1 LDAGRWQ
8 TVFDY
13 PEYQNTTPAFRAA
26 ALSYE
31 QTALAKDPAAATGD
45 FTDFDQIVENYSDF
59 VYNVAFR
66 MMGAP
71 QDAQDVA
78 QDAFLSAFRAFDRF
92 RGESRVTT
100 WLYRITTN
108 AALMKLRKEKKAR
121 TLTQPGVEDM
131 VIADWSDAPELLA
144 TNTELGKKL
153 NEGIS
158 MLPDELKAAVVLRD
172 VEGLSNTEAAEIL
185 DITVSSLKS
194 RLHRG
199 RVMLRKHLE
208 DFLKVK
214 G

>member
-1 LDAGRWQ
+1 MDADRGQAVLDSL
-8 TVFDY
+8 
-13 PEYQNTTPAFRAA
+13 ENQNTTRARCPAD
-26 ALSYE
+26 LSYE
-31 QTALAKDPAAATGD
+31 QTALSEDPAAGTED

-71 QDAQDVA
+71 EDAQDVA
-78 QDAFLSAFRAFDRF
+78 QDAFLSAYRAFGRF

-131 VIADWSDAPELLA
+131 VIADWSEAPDRLA
-144 TNTELGKKL
+144 TNTELGQKL

-172 VEGLSNTEAAEIL
+172 VEGLSNTEASEIL
-185 DITVSSLKS
+185 DITVC
-194 RLHRG
+194 
-199 RVMLRKHLE
+199 
-208 DFLKVK
+208 
-214 G
+214 

>member
-1 LDAGRWQ
+1 
-8 TVFDY
+8 
-13 PEYQNTTPAFRAA
+13 
-26 ALSYE
+26 
-31 QTALAKDPAAATGD
+31 
-45 FTDFDQIVENYSDF
+45 
-59 VYNVAFR
+59 
-66 MMGAP
+66 
-71 QDAQDVA
+71 
-78 QDAFLSAFRAFDRF
+78 
-92 RGESRVTT
+92 
-100 WLYRITTN
+100 
-108 AALMKLRKEKKAR
+108 MKLRKEKKAR

-153 NEGIS
+153 NEGLS

-172 VEGLSNTEAAEIL
+172 IDGLSNTEAAEVL

>member
-1 LDAGRWQ
+1 LDADRWQ

-26 ALSYE
+26 DLSYE
-31 QTALAKDPAAATGD
+31 QTALAKDPAAATED

-71 QDAQDVA
+71 EDAQDVA
-78 QDAFLSAFRAFDRF
+78 QDAFLSAYRAFDRF

-131 VIADWSDAPELLA
+131 VIADWSDAPERLA
-144 TNTELGKKL
+144 TNTELGAKL

-208 DFLKVK
+208 DFLKVN

>member
-1 LDAGRWQ
+1 MQAAVDDEVVRRAREGDE
-8 TVFDY
+8 T
-13 PEYQNTTPAFRAA
+13 AFRT
-26 ALSYE
+26 LVLTHSRDVFR
-31 QTALAKDPAAATGD
+31 LAYRITRN
-45 FTDFDQIVENYSDF
+45 EE
-59 VYNVAFR
+59 
-66 MMGAP
+66 
-71 QDAQDVA
+71 DAEDTVQET
-78 QDAFLSAFRAFDRF
+78 FIRAYRKLDGFEARANF
-92 RGESRVTT
+92 GT

-108 AALMKLRKEKKAR
+108 AALMKLRKEKKSR

-131 VIADWSDAPELLA
+131 VIADWSDAPERFA
-144 TNTELGKKL
+144 TNTELGAKL

-208 DFLKVK
+208 DFLEVK